1 MTGPDGAEQRAQAA
15 QMRLAA
21 LVIAVA
27 MVLWLAGQWLG
38 GRLGLDPRF
47 AFLMDFAALA
57 AFVFAFVV
65 VWRVWRRRQE
75 NKD

>member
-1 MTGPDGAEQRAQAA
+1 
-15 QMRLAA
+15 MRLAA
-21 LVIAVA
+21 LVIAVG
-27 MVLWLAGQWLG
+27 MVVWLGGQWLG

-65 VWRVWRRRQE
+65 VWRVWRRRQD
-75 NKD
+75 NKE